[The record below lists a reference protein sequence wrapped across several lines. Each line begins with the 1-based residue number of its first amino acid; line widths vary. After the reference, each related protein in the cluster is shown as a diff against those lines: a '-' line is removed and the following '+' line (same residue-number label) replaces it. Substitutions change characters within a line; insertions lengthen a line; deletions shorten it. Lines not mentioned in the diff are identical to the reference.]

1 MTEFELIEGKPR
13 IFAISQNSDLLTQ
26 IQEYVDNYDYDF
38 VGSSS
43 KQEDIFR
50 KIEELSVNLIFLDSE
65 TENIDLIE
73 LTTDLEVYNIPIIII
88 IGDLFNETID
98 TLLMSNPFGY
108 LIKPLD
114 EEELQR
120 AMAVALRKHEQN
132 IQNIMEAQSKLQEK
146 SNELLI
152 EKSDSSFLLI
162 LCVALIIIAVL
173 SRNATWLQW
182 VLLIPTGA
190 MLINSFVSL
199 KKQKKPEPIDENN
212 LPFVS
217 IFIPA
222 HNEEFTIEDTVR
234 SVCQLDYHSLPEE
247 EGQEGK
253 PQYELIVVNDGS
265 TDRTGEILSQLK
277 EEYPQVK
284 IVTRHPPRSG
294 KGKGFVLNDA
304 LTLSQGEIVGVFDA
318 DTQIKPD
325 YLKTVIPY
333 LVGDIDGVQTRV
345 KMFNK
350 NENFLAR
357 MQHVEFTTFGN
368 TLIAKDNL
376 DHTGFLGGNGQFV
389 KKQAII
395 ESGRW
400 DGFAVTEDLNLAIKI
415 ILNGGKISYCG
426 DCAVYQEAV
435 TDWRSFFKQRT
446 RWAIGNFET
455 LFVYFPLII
464 RSKISLLKKFNVLE
478 HISFYS
484 FNLLIFFGFIITI
497 LNAISWF
504 FFHNVTL
511 IRMEAPL
518 IVGILSAVA
527 FFPGLVFALMR
538 DKLGILEMIKD
549 MVKYYL
555 YCFHLIPLFFLTMY
569 TMMSRK
575 ERKWSKTVHK
585 GGKET

>member
-1 MTEFELIEGKPR
+1 MTEYELIERKPR
-13 IFAISQNSDLLTQ
+13 IFAISQNSEMLSTVE
-26 IQEYVDNYDYDF
+26 EYIDNYDYDY
-38 VGSSS
+38 VGSASDKS
-43 KQEDIFR
+43 DIF
-50 KIEELSVNLIFLDSE
+50 KKVEELSVNLIFLDSE
-65 TENIDLIE
+65 IEGIDLIE
-73 LTTDLEVYNIPIIII
+73 LTDDLELYNIPVIII

-98 TLLMSNPFGY
+98 KLLMSNPFGY

-114 EEELQR
+114 EDELQR

-132 IQNIMEAQSKLQEK
+132 LKSVNEAQSKLQEK
-146 SNELLI
+146 STELLI
-152 EKSDSSFLLI
+152 EKSDSSLLLI
-162 LCVALIIIAVL
+162 LCISLIIIAVL

-190 MLINSFVSL
+190 MLINSIVSL
-199 KKQKKPEPIDENN
+199 KKQEKPEPLKEY
-212 LPFVS
+212 PFVS

-222 HNEEFTIEDTVR
+222 HNEEFTIEDTIR
-234 SVCQLDYHSLPEE
+234 SVCQIDYHNE
-247 EGQEGK
+247 EGE

-265 TDRTGEILSQLK
+265 TDSTGEILSRLKSEFPQL
-277 EEYPQVK
+277 K

-304 LTLSQGEIVGVFDA
+304 LTLSRGEIIGVFDA

-325 YLKTVIPY
+325 YLKKVIPY
-333 LVGDIDGVQTRV
+333 IHDDIEGVQTRV

-357 MQHVEFTTFGN
+357 MQHVEFTTFAN

-389 KKQAII
+389 RKQAII
-395 ESGRW
+395 DSGRW

-435 TDWRSFFKQRT
+435 TDWKAFFRQRT

-455 LFVYFPLII
+455 LFVYFPQIL
-464 RSKISLLKKFNVLE
+464 RSKISITKKFNVIE

-511 IRMEAPL
+511 IRMEAPF

-527 FFPGLVFALMR
+527 FFPGIIFSLAR
-538 DKLGILEMIKD
+538 DKLGFFEAIKD
-549 MVKYYL
+549 IVKYYI

-569 TMMSRK
+569 SMMSRK

-585 GGKET
+585 GGKK

>member
-1 MTEFELIEGKPR
+1 MTEYELIEGKPR
-13 IFAISQNSDLLTQ
+13 IFAISQNSEMLSTVE
-26 IQEYVDNYDYDF
+26 EYVDNYDYDY
-38 VGSSS
+38 VGSASDKS
-43 KQEDIFR
+43 DIF
-50 KIEELSVNLIFLDSE
+50 KKVEELSVNLIFLDSE
-65 TENIDLIE
+65 IEGIDLIE
-73 LTTDLEVYNIPIIII
+73 LTDDLELYNIPVIII

-98 TLLMSNPFGY
+98 KLLMSNPFGY

-114 EEELQR
+114 EDELQR

-132 IQNIMEAQSKLQEK
+132 LKSVNEAQSKLQEK
-146 SNELLI
+146 STELLI
-152 EKSDSSFLLI
+152 EKSDSSLLLI
-162 LCVALIIIAVL
+162 LCISLIIIAVL

-190 MLINSFVSL
+190 MLINSIVSL
-199 KKQKKPEPIDENN
+199 KKQEKPEPLKEY
-212 LPFVS
+212 PFVS

-222 HNEEFTIEDTVR
+222 HNEEFTIEDTIR
-234 SVCQLDYHSLPEE
+234 SVCQIDYHNE
-247 EGQEGK
+247 EGE

-265 TDRTGEILSQLK
+265 TDSTGEILSGLKSEFPQL
-277 EEYPQVK
+277 K

-304 LTLSQGEIVGVFDA
+304 LTLSRGEIIGVFDA

-325 YLKTVIPY
+325 YLKKVIPY
-333 LVGDIDGVQTRV
+333 IHDDIEGVQTRV

-357 MQHVEFTTFGN
+357 MQHVEFTTFAN

-389 KKQAII
+389 RKQAII
-395 ESGRW
+395 DSGRW

-435 TDWRSFFKQRT
+435 TDWKAFFRQRT

-455 LFVYFPLII
+455 LFVYFPQIL
-464 RSKISLLKKFNVLE
+464 RSKISITKKFNVIE

-511 IRMEAPL
+511 IRMEAPF

-527 FFPGLVFALMR
+527 FFPGIIFSLAR
-538 DKLGILEMIKD
+538 DKLGFFEAIKD
-549 MVKYYL
+549 IVKYYI

-569 TMMSRK
+569 SMMSRK

-585 GGKET
+585 GGKNNEK

>member
-1 MTEFELIEGKPR
+1 MHYGHIKHKEEIIDEVLVSIMKSPR
-13 IFAISQNSDLLTQ
+13 TFTKEDVVEINCHGGISSTNKILETLLTNGCRLAEPGEFTKRAFLNGR
-26 IQEYVDNYDYDF
+26 IDLVNAESIMNMINAENDSARRVAMKGIDGYL
-38 VGSSS
+38 S
-43 KQEDIFR
+43 K
-50 KIEELSVNLIFLDSE
+50 KIKNIRQTLLELLASIEV
-65 TENIDLIE
+65 NIDYPEYEDAIDMTINEVLPEISKIKK
-73 LTTDLEVYNIPIIII
+73 DL
-88 IGDLFNETID
+88 
-98 TLLMSNPFGY
+98 
-108 LIKPLD
+108 
-114 EEELQR
+114 
-120 AMAVALRKHEQN
+120 
-132 IQNIMEAQSKLQEK
+132 
-146 SNELLI
+146 ELLI
-152 EKSDSSFLLI
+152 EKSDSSFLLV
-162 LCVALIIIAVL
+162 LCVALIIMAIL

-190 MLINSFVSL
+190 MLINSIVSL
-199 KKQKKPEPIDENN
+199 KKQKKPEPLKEY
-212 LPFVS
+212 PFVS

-222 HNEEFTIEDTVR
+222 HNEEFTIEDTIR
-234 SVCQLDYHSLPEE
+234 SVCQIDYHNE
-247 EGQEGK
+247 EGE

-265 TDRTGEILSQLK
+265 TDSTGEILSRLKSEFPQL
-277 EEYPQVK
+277 K

-304 LTLSQGEIVGVFDA
+304 LTLSRGEIIGVFDA

-325 YLKTVIPY
+325 YLKKVIPY
-333 LVGDIDGVQTRV
+333 IHDDIEGVQTRV

-357 MQHVEFTTFGN
+357 MQHVEFTTFAN

-389 KKQAII
+389 RKQAII
-395 ESGRW
+395 DSGRW

-435 TDWRSFFKQRT
+435 TDWKAFFRQRT

-455 LFVYFPLII
+455 LFVYFPQIL
-464 RSKISLLKKFNVLE
+464 RSKISITKKFNVIE

-511 IRMEAPL
+511 IRMEAPF

-527 FFPGLVFALMR
+527 FFPGIIFSLAR
-538 DKLGILEMIKD
+538 DKLGFFEAIKD
-549 MVKYYL
+549 IVKYYI

-569 TMMSRK
+569 SMMSRK

-585 GGKET
+585 GGKK

>member
-1 MTEFELIEGKPR
+1 MTEYELIEGKPR
-13 IFAISQNSDLLTQ
+13 IFAISQNSEMLSTVE
-26 IQEYVDNYDYDF
+26 EYVDNYDYDY
-38 VGSSS
+38 VGSASNKS
-43 KQEDIFR
+43 DIF
-50 KIEELSVNLIFLDSE
+50 KKVEELSVNLIFLDSE
-65 TENIDLIE
+65 IEDIDLIE
-73 LTTDLEVYNIPIIII
+73 LTDDLELYNIPVIII

-98 TLLMSNPFGY
+98 KLLMSNPFGY

-114 EEELQR
+114 EDELQR

-132 IQNIMEAQSKLQEK
+132 LKSVKEAQSKLQEK
-146 SNELLI
+146 STELLI
-152 EKSDSSFLLI
+152 EKSDSSLLLI
-162 LCVALIIIAVL
+162 LCVSLIIIAIL

-190 MLINSFVSL
+190 MLINSIVSL
-199 KKQKKPEPIDENN
+199 KKQKKPEPLKEF
-212 LPFVS
+212 PFVS

-222 HNEEFTIEDTVR
+222 HNEEFTIEDTIR
-234 SVCQLDYHSLPEE
+234 SVCQIDYHNE
-247 EGQEGK
+247 EGE

-265 TDRTGEILSQLK
+265 TDSTGEILSGLKSEFPQL
-277 EEYPQVK
+277 K

-304 LTLSQGEIVGVFDA
+304 LTLSRGEIIGVFDA

-325 YLKTVIPY
+325 YLKKVIPY
-333 LVGDIDGVQTRV
+333 IHDDIEGVQTRV

-357 MQHVEFTTFGN
+357 MQHVEFTTFAN

-389 KKQAII
+389 RKQAII
-395 ESGRW
+395 DSGRW

-435 TDWRSFFKQRT
+435 TDWKAFFRQRT

-455 LFVYFPLII
+455 LFVYFPQIL
-464 RSKISLLKKFNVLE
+464 RSKISITKKFNVIE

-511 IRMEAPL
+511 IRMEAPF

-527 FFPGLVFALMR
+527 FFPGIIFSLAR
-538 DKLGILEMIKD
+538 DKLGFFEAIKD
-549 MVKYYL
+549 IVKYYI

-569 TMMSRK
+569 SMMSRK

-585 GGKET
+585 GGKK

>member
-1 MTEFELIEGKPR
+1 MTEYELIEGKPR
-13 IFAISQNSDLLTQ
+13 IFAISQNSEMLSTVE
-26 IQEYVDNYDYDF
+26 EYVDNYDYDY
-38 VGSSS
+38 VGSASNKS
-43 KQEDIFR
+43 DIF
-50 KIEELSVNLIFLDSE
+50 KKVEELSVNLIFLDSE
-65 TENIDLIE
+65 IEDIDLIE
-73 LTTDLEVYNIPIIII
+73 LTDDLELYNIPVIII

-98 TLLMSNPFGY
+98 KLLMSNPFGY

-114 EEELQR
+114 EDELQR

-132 IQNIMEAQSKLQEK
+132 LKSVKEAQSKLQEK
-146 SNELLI
+146 STELLI
-152 EKSDSSFLLI
+152 EKSDSSLLLI
-162 LCVALIIIAVL
+162 LCVSLIIIAVL

-190 MLINSFVSL
+190 MLINSIVSL
-199 KKQKKPEPIDENN
+199 KKQKKPEPLKEY
-212 LPFVS
+212 PFVS

-222 HNEEFTIEDTVR
+222 HNEEFTIEDTIR
-234 SVCQLDYHSLPEE
+234 SVCQIDYHNE
-247 EGQEGK
+247 EGE

-265 TDRTGEILSQLK
+265 TDSTGEILSGLKSELPQL
-277 EEYPQVK
+277 K

-304 LTLSQGEIVGVFDA
+304 LTLSRGEIIGVFDA

-333 LVGDIDGVQTRV
+333 IHDDIEGVQTRV

-357 MQHVEFTTFGN
+357 MQHVEFTTFAN

-389 KKQAII
+389 RKQAII
-395 ESGRW
+395 DSGRW

-435 TDWRSFFKQRT
+435 TDWKSFFRQRT

-455 LFVYFPLII
+455 LFVYFPQII
-464 RSKISLLKKFNVLE
+464 RSKISITKKFNVIE

-511 IRMEAPL
+511 IRMEAPF

-527 FFPGLVFALMR
+527 FFPGIIFSLAR
-538 DKLGILEMIKD
+538 DKLGFFEAIKD
-549 MVKYYL
+549 IVKYYI

-569 TMMSRK
+569 SMMSRK

-585 GGKET
+585 GGKK